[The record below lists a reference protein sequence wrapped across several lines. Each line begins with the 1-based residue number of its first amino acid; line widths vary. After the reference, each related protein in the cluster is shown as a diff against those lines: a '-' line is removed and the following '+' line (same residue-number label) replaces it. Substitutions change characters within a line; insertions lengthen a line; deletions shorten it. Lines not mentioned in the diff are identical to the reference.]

1 MGQYP
6 TKDIY
11 NKCYRFWRTFYC
23 MKTIHKSVMIWFS
36 AEEMFSLVVDVPKYP
51 EFLPWC
57 DSGQI
62 VTPHEDGVTARI
74 GMSLG
79 GFKKSFTTRNTQ
91 VLGRQIKV
99 ELVDGPF
106 KRLDGLWNFFPL
118 ADERAC
124 RVELT
129 LNYDFEGMFGS
140 LVGPIF
146 DKIADS
152 LVDSFVKRA
161 ENVFK

>member
-1 MGQYP
+1 
-6 TKDIY
+6 
-11 NKCYRFWRTFYC
+11 

-36 AEEMFSLVVDVPKYP
+36 AEEMYSLVADIPKYP

-62 VTPHEDGVTARI
+62 LSSHEGGVTAKI

-79 GFKKSFTTRNTQ
+79 GFKKAFTTRNTQ
-91 VLGRQIKV
+91 TPGKVIKV

-106 KRLDGLWNFFPL
+106 KQLDGLWSFIPL
-118 ADERAC
+118 GDERAC

-129 LNYDFEGMFGS
+129 LNYAFEGMFGS

>member
-1 MGQYP
+1 
-6 TKDIY
+6 
-11 NKCYRFWRTFYC
+11 
-23 MKTIHKSVMIWFS
+23 MIWFS
-36 AEEMFSLVVDVPKYP
+36 AEEMFSLVADVPKYP

-62 VTPHEDGVTARI
+62 ISPHDDGVTAKI

-79 GFKKSFTTRNTQ
+79 GFKKAFTTRNTQ
-91 VLGRQIKV
+91 VEGRQITVK
-99 ELVDGPF
+99 LVDGPF
-106 KRLDGLWNFFPL
+106 KKLDGLWNFVPL
-118 ADERAC
+118 GDERAC
-124 RVELT
+124 KVELT

>member
-1 MGQYP
+1 
-6 TKDIY
+6 
-11 NKCYRFWRTFYC
+11 

-36 AEEMFSLVVDVPKYP
+36 AEEMYSLVADVAQYP
-51 EFLPWC
+51 QFLPWC
-57 DSGQI
+57 ESGQI
-62 VTPHEDGVTARI
+62 LTPHDDGVTAKI

-79 GFKKSFTTRNTQ
+79 GFKKSFTTRNKQ
-91 VLGRQIKV
+91 VQGRQIKV

-106 KRLDGLWNFFPL
+106 KQLDGLWDFVPL
-118 ADERAC
+118 GAERAC

-129 LNYDFEGMFGS
+129 LNYAFEGVFGS

>member
-1 MGQYP
+1 
-6 TKDIY
+6 
-11 NKCYRFWRTFYC
+11 

-36 AEEMFSLVVDVPKYP
+36 AQEMYSLVADVPKYP

-62 VTPHEDGVTARI
+62 VSTQEDGVTATI

-79 GFKKSFTTRNTQ
+79 GYKKAFTTRHRQ
-91 VLGRQIKV
+91 IEGQQIKV

-106 KRLDGLWNFFPL
+106 KQLDGLWNFVPL
-118 ADERAC
+118 GQERAC

-129 LNYDFEGMFGS
+129 LNYAFEGIFGS

-152 LVDSFVKRA
+152 LVDSFVSRA
-161 ENVFK
+161 EKVYK

>member
-1 MGQYP
+1 
-6 TKDIY
+6 
-11 NKCYRFWRTFYC
+11 

-36 AEEMFSLVVDVPKYP
+36 AQEMYSLVADVPKYP
-51 EFLPWC
+51 EFLHWC
-57 DSGQI
+57 ESGQI
-62 VTPHEDGVTARI
+62 VSPKEDGVTAKI

-79 GFKKSFTTRNTQ
+79 GFKKAFTTRN
-91 VLGRQIKV
+91 RQIEGQQIRV

-106 KRLDGLWNFFPL
+106 KQLDGLWNFVPL
-118 ADERAC
+118 GQERAC

-129 LNYDFEGMFGS
+129 LNYAFEGIFGN

-152 LVDSFVKRA
+152 LVDSFVSRA
-161 ENVFK
+161 EKVYK

>member
-1 MGQYP
+1 
-6 TKDIY
+6 
-11 NKCYRFWRTFYC
+11 

-36 AEEMFSLVVDVPKYP
+36 AQEMYSLVADVPKYP

-57 DSGQI
+57 ESGQI
-62 VTPHEDGVTARI
+62 VSTQEDGVTAKI

-79 GFKKSFTTRNTQ
+79 GFKKAFTTRN
-91 VLGRQIKV
+91 RQIEGQQIRV

-106 KRLDGLWNFFPL
+106 KQLDGLWNFVPL
-118 ADERAC
+118 GQERAC

-129 LNYDFEGMFGS
+129 LNYAFEGIFGN

-152 LVDSFVKRA
+152 LVDSFVSRA
-161 ENVFK
+161 EKVYK

>member
-1 MGQYP
+1 
-6 TKDIY
+6 
-11 NKCYRFWRTFYC
+11 
-23 MKTIHKSVMIWFS
+23 MKTIHKSVTIWFS
-36 AEEMFSLVVDVPKYP
+36 AQEMYSLVADVPKYP

-57 DSGQI
+57 DTGEI
-62 VTPHEDGVTARI
+62 VEAHEDGVTARI

-91 VLGRQIKV
+91 HPGKEIKV

-106 KRLDGLWNFFPL
+106 QQLNGLWNFVPL
-118 ADERAC
+118 GDERAC
-124 RVELT
+124 KVELT
-129 LNYDFEGMFGS
+129 LNYAFEGVFGK

-161 ENVFK
+161 EKVFD

>member
-1 MGQYP
+1 
-6 TKDIY
+6 
-11 NKCYRFWRTFYC
+11 

-36 AEEMFSLVVDVPKYP
+36 AEEMYSLVADVPKYA

-57 DSGQI
+57 ESGL
-62 VTPHEDGVTARI
+62 VELVHDDGVTAKI

-79 GFKKSFTTRNTQ
+79 GFKKSFTTRNHHTP
-91 VLGRQIKV
+91 GRQIKV

-106 KRLDGLWNFFPL
+106 KKLDGLWEFIPL
-118 ADERAC
+118 GDERAC
-124 RVELT
+124 KVVLN
-129 LNYDFEGMFGS
+129 LNYDFESVFGK
-140 LVGPIF
+140 LVGPVF

-161 ENVFK
+161 ETVFT